1 GSILQPESM
10 SGDKVLLKIPTPN
23 SPLNYISM
31 NHLLSSTFWV
41 PHPTLAA
48 QVLPVAPQATAL
60 CPGPFAINFL
70 FGSFLSTIIIIR
82 ISFPSNILSF
92 TLHCLSERVTWF
104 LLLPHTHLHS
114 QYVISPQR
122 STQCL

>member
-82 ISFPSNILSF
+82 ISFPITWHF
-92 TLHCLSERVTWF
+92 TTLLHCSLGGRE
-104 LLLPHTHLHS
+104 
-114 QYVISPQR
+114 SPWQELDENIYL
-122 STQCL
+122 QKLVFCQDF